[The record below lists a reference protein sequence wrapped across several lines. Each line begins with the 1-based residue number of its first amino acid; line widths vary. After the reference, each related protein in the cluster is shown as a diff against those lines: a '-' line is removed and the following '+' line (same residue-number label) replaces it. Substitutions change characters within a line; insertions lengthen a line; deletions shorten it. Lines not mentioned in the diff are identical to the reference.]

1 MCSDPRLHGDL
12 DEIPSELLVG
22 IFYLIISYAAG
33 SYCPN
38 SVDGSIKEIEKG

>member
-12 DEIPSELLVG
+12 DEIPSELLVE
-22 IFYLIISYAAG
+22 IFYLIISYAAD